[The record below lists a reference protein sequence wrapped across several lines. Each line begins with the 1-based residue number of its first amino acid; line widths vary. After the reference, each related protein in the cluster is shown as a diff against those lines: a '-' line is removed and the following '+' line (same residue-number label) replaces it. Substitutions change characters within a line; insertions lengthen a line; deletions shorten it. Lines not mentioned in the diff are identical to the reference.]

1 VSKADFQYHL
11 WSLMVLI

>member
-11 WSLMVLI
+11 WSLIVLI